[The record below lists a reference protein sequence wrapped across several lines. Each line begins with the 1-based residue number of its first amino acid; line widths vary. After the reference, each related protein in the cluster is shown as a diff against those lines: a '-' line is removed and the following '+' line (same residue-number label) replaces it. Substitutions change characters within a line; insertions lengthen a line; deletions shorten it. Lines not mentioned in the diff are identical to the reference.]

1 MTEDQFKIVNKA
13 LKVRLIIWVAV
24 VLLITAC
31 FRDISNERLM
41 FVSSLFTGAEQDKN
55 FNRAYKIFPTSKL
68 LASNEPASFEVVQ
81 SIDLPSKFTFRGSLI
96 DVEEFLSRT
105 GTSAL
110 LIINDG
116 KISYE
121 NYWLTGGKDVKWMSM
136 SVAKSFIS
144 ALVGIAIEQ
153 GYIDSVNDSITQYV
167 PQLKNSAYEGIQIK
181 DVLQMSSGARWNEDY
196 SDPDSD
202 VMRSAKIF
210 ATGGSLDD
218 FSASLTNELKPGT
231 FNRYNST
238 DTQVL
243 GMLLREAT
251 GISVTKYMQEVLWNP
266 MGAESNAYWLIDSE
280 NMEMVYAGLNATA
293 RDYAKLGELFRL
305 KGKFNGKQIVPSS
318 WVKSSTTPDAP
329 HLMPGE
335 NPLSDFPMGYGYQ
348 WWIPDDSDDFAAI
361 GVYNQF
367 IYVSPENNTVVVKL
381 SANKIYGIS
390 DEISILSEEETVSF
404 LKAVTSLFS
413 VPKHSVMAE

>member
-1 MTEDQFKIVNKA
+1 MKYKYNKTF
-13 LKVRLIIWVAV
+13 KVRLIIWAAVA
-24 VLLITAC
+24 LLMTAC
-31 FRDISNERLM
+31 FRDVGNDRLM
-41 FVSSLFTGAEQDKN
+41 FVSSLFTGVEQDKN

-68 LASNEPASFEVVQ
+68 LASNEPASFEVAQ
-81 SIDLPSKFTFRGSLI
+81 SIDLPSKFAFRGSLI
-96 DVEEFLSRT
+96 DVEEFLFRT

-153 GYIDSVNDSITQYV
+153 GYIDSVNDSITEYV

-218 FSASLTNELKPGT
+218 FSVSLTNELKPGT

-318 WVKSSTTPDAP
+318 WVTSSTTPDAP

-381 SANKIYGIS
+381 SANRIYGTS
-390 DEISILSEEETVSF
+390 DEISTLSEEETVSF

>member
-1 MTEDQFKIVNKA
+1 MKYKYNKT
-13 LKVRLIIWVAV
+13 LKARLITWGAV
-24 VLLITAC
+24 VLLMTAC
-31 FRDISNERLM
+31 FRDVSNERLM
-41 FVSSLFTGAEQDKN
+41 FVSSLFTGVEQDKN

-68 LASNEPASFEVVQ
+68 LASNEPASFEVAQ
-81 SIDLPSKFTFRGSLI
+81 SIDLPSKFAFRGSLI

-136 SVAKSFIS
+136 SVSKSFIS

-153 GYIDSVNDSITQYV
+153 GYIDSVNDSITEYV

-181 DVLQMSSGARWNEDY
+181 DVLQMSSGARWNDDY

-210 ATGGSLDD
+210 AIGGSLDD

-318 WVKSSTTPDAP
+318 WVTSSTTPDAP

-361 GVYNQF
+361 GVYTQF

-381 SANKIYGIS
+381 SANRIYGTS
-390 DEISILSEEETVSF
+390 DEISTLSEEETVSF

>member
-1 MTEDQFKIVNKA
+1 MKYKYNKT
-13 LKVRLIIWVAV
+13 LKVRLIILGAV
-24 VLLITAC
+24 VLLMTAC
-31 FRDISNERLM
+31 FRDVSNERLM
-41 FVSSLFTGAEQDKN
+41 FVSSLFTGVEQDKN

-68 LASNEPASFEVVQ
+68 LASNEPASFEVAQ
-81 SIDLPSKFTFRGSLI
+81 SIDLPSKFAFRGSLI

-136 SVAKSFIS
+136 SVSKSFIS

-153 GYIDSVNDSITQYV
+153 GYIDSVNDSITEYV
-167 PQLKNSAYEGIQIK
+167 SQLKNSAYEDIQIK

-318 WVKSSTTPDAP
+318 WVTSSTTPDAP

-381 SANKIYGIS
+381 SANRIYGTS
-390 DEISILSEEETVSF
+390 DEISTLSEEETVSF

>member
-1 MTEDQFKIVNKA
+1 MNKTFKF
-13 LKVRLIIWVAV
+13 RLIIWVPV
-24 VLLITAC
+24 ILLMTAC
-31 FRDISNERLM
+31 SQDVSKERLM
-41 FVSSLFTGAEQDKN
+41 FVSSLFTGAEQYKN
-55 FNRAYKIFPTSKL
+55 LNRAYKIFPTSKL
-68 LASNEPASFEVVQ
+68 LASNEPAPFAAAQ
-81 SIDLPSKFTFRGSLI
+81 SIDLPSKFSFRGSLV

-110 LIINDG
+110 LIVNDG
-116 KISYE
+116 KIRYE
-121 NYWLTGGKDVKWMSM
+121 NYWLTGGKDVKWLSM

-153 GYIDSVNDSITQYV
+153 GYIDSVNDSITKYV
-167 PQLKNSAYEGIQIK
+167 PQLENSAYEGVRIK
-181 DVLQMSSGARWNEDY
+181 DILQMSSGARWNEDY

-202 VMRSAKIF
+202 VMRSAKIL
-210 ATGGSLDD
+210 AIGGSLDD

-243 GMLLREAT
+243 GMLLREAI

-266 MGAESNAYWLIDSE
+266 MGAESNAYWLLDSE
-280 NMEMVYAGLNATA
+280 NMEMVYAGFNATA

-305 KGKFNGKQIVPSS
+305 KGKFNGKQIVPSN

-348 WWIPDDSDDFAAI
+348 WWIPDDSDDFTAI

-381 SANKIYGIS
+381 SANKIYGVS
-390 DEISILSEEETVSF
+390 DEASKLSEEETVSF
-404 LKAVTSLFS
+404 LKAVTGLFT
-413 VPKHSVMAE
+413 VPKHSVTVE